1 LNGTIRDEMGRRLAP
16 RGANAEI
23 VVKKAIDK
31 REWRYIIAN
40 ISKIGNIRE
49 KYLQKVANTSF

>member
-1 LNGTIRDEMGRRLAP
+1 MGRRLAP